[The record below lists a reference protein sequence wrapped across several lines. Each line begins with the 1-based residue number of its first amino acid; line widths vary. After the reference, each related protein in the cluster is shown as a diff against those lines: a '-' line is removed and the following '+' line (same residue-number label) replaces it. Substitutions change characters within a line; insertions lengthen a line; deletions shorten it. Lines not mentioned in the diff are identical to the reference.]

1 MTRFTY
7 LRPSSLAEAL
17 EALASPGSVPI
28 GGGTD
33 LLSTVDEGLLA
44 PSRVVDLQSLPD
56 WAEITRTADGA
67 LRLGAGVAIATLAD
81 DPLVRELVPALAAA
95 AAAVGSPALRNMGT
109 LGGNLAQRQRCWYL
123 RRGVACYKNGG
134 DQCAAYAG
142 EHSYHAI
149 FDTGPCHAVHPSD
162 PSVALD
168 ALDAS
173 VEVASARADA
183 RAGTRAG
190 ARAHAGGAAMQ
201 TRLIS
206 IAALFEGAAHNRA
219 REVTLADDEL
229 ITAVHIPAAAH
240 GGVQHWEKL
249 IQRAA
254 FDFALVSCA
263 AVRRRDGSVRMSL
276 GGVAAGPWRAPLS
289 VEEDVAS
296 GGLDADSID
305 ALAERALY
313 DATPLEGTRYK
324 VTMAQAALRR
334 AMRALGAE

>member
-33 LLSTVDEGLLA
+33 LLSTVDEGLLTPA
-44 PSRVVDLQSLPD
+44 RVVDLQSLPD
-56 WAEITRTADGA
+56 WTQITRGADGT
-67 LRLGAGVAIATLAD
+67 LRLGAGVAIATLAEH
-81 DPLVRELVPALAAA
+81 PLVRELVPALSLAAA
-95 AAAVGSPALRNMGT
+95 SVGSPALRNMGT

-123 RRGVACYKNGG
+123 RRGVACFKNGG
-134 DQCAAYAG
+134 DHCAAYAG

-162 PSVALD
+162 PAVALD
-168 ALDAS
+168 ALDAT
-173 VEVASARADA
+173 VEIASARHGAT
-183 RAGTRAG
+183 GTP
-190 ARAHAGGAAMQ
+190 
-201 TRLIS
+201 TRTVS

-219 REVTLADDEL
+219 REVTLAEDEL
-229 ITAVHIPAAAH
+229 ITAVSIPAAAH

-263 AVRRRDGSVRMSL
+263 AVRRGDGSVRISL

-324 VTMAQAALRR
+324 VTMAQAVLRR

>member
-44 PSRVVDLQSLPD
+44 PARVVDLQSLPD
-56 WAEITRTADGA
+56 WTQITRGADGA
-67 LRLGAGVAIATLAD
+67 LRLGAGVAIATLAEH
-81 DPLVRELVPALAAA
+81 PLVRELVPALALAA
-95 AAAVGSPALRNMGT
+95 ASVGSPALRNMGT

-123 RRGVACYKNGG
+123 RRGVACFKNGG
-134 DQCAAYAG
+134 EQCAAYAG

-162 PSVALD
+162 PAVALD
-168 ALDAS
+168 ALDAT
-173 VEVASARADA
+173 VEIASAR
-183 RAGTRAG
+183 
-190 ARAHAGGAAMQ
+190 GGAAGTP
-201 TRLIS
+201 TRTVS

-229 ITAVHIPAAAH
+229 ITAVSIPAAAH

-263 AVRRRDGSVRMSL
+263 AVRRGDGSVRISL

-324 VTMAQAALRR
+324 VTMAQAVLRR

>member
-44 PSRVVDLQSLPD
+44 PARVVDLQSLPD
-56 WAEITRTADGA
+56 WTQIARGADGA
-67 LRLGAGVAIATLAD
+67 LRLGAGVAIATLAEH
-81 DPLVRELVPALAAA
+81 PLVRELVPALSLAAA
-95 AAAVGSPALRNMGT
+95 SVGSPALRNMGT

-162 PSVALD
+162 PAVALD
-168 ALDAS
+168 ALDAT
-173 VEVASARADA
+173 VEIASAR
-183 RAGTRAG
+183 
-190 ARAHAGGAAMQ
+190 GGAAGTV
-201 TRLIS
+201 TRTVS

-229 ITAVHIPAAAH
+229 ITAVSIPAAAQ

-263 AVRRRDGSVRMSL
+263 AVRRGDGSVRISL

-324 VTMAQAALRR
+324 VTMAQAVLRR

>member
-1 MTRFTY
+1 MTRFSY
-7 LRPSSLAEAL
+7 LRPSSLSEAL

-33 LLSTVDEGLLA
+33 LLSTVDEGLLT
-44 PSRVVDLQSLPD
+44 PTRVVDLQSLPD
-56 WAEITRTADGA
+56 WTQVTRTTDGA

-81 DPLVRELVPALAAA
+81 HPMVRELVPVLAEA

-123 RRGVACYKNGG
+123 RRGVECFKNGG

-162 PSVALD
+162 PAVALD

-173 VEVASARADA
+173 VEIASARA
-183 RAGTRAG
+183 RSAG
-190 ARAHAGGAAMQ
+190 AATQ
-201 TRLIS
+201 TRTVS

-240 GGVQHWEKL
+240 GGAQHWEKL

-263 AVRRRDGSVRMSL
+263 AVRRSDGSVRMSL
-276 GGVAAGPWRAPLS
+276 GGVAAGPWRVPLS

>member
-44 PSRVVDLQSLPD
+44 PARVVDLQSLPD
-56 WAEITRTADGA
+56 WTQITRSADGA
-67 LRLGAGVAIATLAD
+67 LLLGAGVAIATLAEH
-81 DPLVRELVPALAAA
+81 PLVRELAPALAAA

-123 RRGVACYKNGG
+123 RRGVACFKNGG
-134 DQCAAYAG
+134 DSCAAYAG

-162 PSVALD
+162 PAVALD
-168 ALDAS
+168 ALDAT
-173 VEVASARADA
+173 VEIASARAA
-183 RAGTRAG
+183 SNAGTSAI
-190 ARAHAGGAAMQ
+190 Q
-201 TRLIS
+201 TRTVS
-206 IAALFEGAAHNRA
+206 IAALYDGASHNRT

-229 ITAVHIPAAAH
+229 ITAVCIPAAAQ

-263 AVRRRDGSVRMSL
+263 AVRRGDGTVRISL

-324 VTMAQAALRR
+324 VTMAQAVLRR

>member
-44 PSRVVDLQSLPD
+44 PARVVDLQSLPD
-56 WAEITRTADGA
+56 WAEITRAADGA
-67 LRLGAGVAIATLAD
+67 LRLGAGVAIATLAEH
-81 DPLVRELVPALAAA
+81 PLVRELAPALAAA

-123 RRGVACYKNGG
+123 RRGVACFKNGG
-134 DQCAAYAG
+134 DSCAAYAG

-162 PSVALD
+162 PAVALD
-168 ALDAS
+168 ALDAT
-173 VEVASARADA
+173 VEIASARA
-183 RAGTRAG
+183 GSNAG
-190 ARAHAGGAAMQ
+190 AAAIQ
-201 TRLIS
+201 TRTVS
-206 IAALFEGAAHNRA
+206 IAELYKGAAHNRT
-219 REVTLADDEL
+219 REVALADDEL
-229 ITAVHIPAAAH
+229 ITAVNIPAAAH
-240 GGVQHWEKL
+240 GGTQHWEKL

-263 AVRRRDGSVRMSL
+263 AVRRSDGTVRISL